1 MSDKQQK
8 IAKLLLVAGGA
19 AIGVFLI
26 AKYRKNILQ
35 KLNGAKNVIVHD
47 FINSP
52 RLNFKVEIINSAAD
66 CETII
71 QKLRK

>member
-1 MSDKQQK
+1 MTDKQQK

-35 KLNGAKNVIVHD
+35 KLNKAKNFIAHD
-47 FINSP
+47 FVNIP
-52 RLNFKVEIINSAAD
+52 RTNFTVEIINSAAD